1 MNNSDVLKVPLI
13 VSVVGHK
20 DITTPETVLKAYF
33 DAFWQKLRAE
43 LGENTPFILLSS
55 LAEGA
60 DHLAVK
66 YRPED
71 VPYYAVLPFAREEY
85 EKDFSGTALEDFRAD
100 LKGACKCITCDATRG
115 IIPMRQIMCGN
126 MPM

>member
-43 LGENTPFILLSS
+43 LGENTPFHSPLWRMAIRHNTARLPVDISQPDDPPLQPERK
-55 LAEGA
+55 AE
-60 DHLAVK
+60 
-66 YRPED
+66 
-71 VPYYAVLPFAREEY
+71 
-85 EKDFSGTALEDFRAD
+85 
-100 LKGACKCITCDATRG
+100 
-115 IIPMRQIMCGN
+115 
-126 MPM
+126 